1 MNDLELMINN
11 LTARFSNRLAELE
24 KENNF
29 LTFELIKTKEA
40 LKNSLEESNKL
51 DKQNKGEK

>member
-11 LTARFSNRLAELE
+11 LTKRFSNKLAELE
-24 KENNF
+24 KENNY

-40 LKNSLEESNKL
+40 LLNLEKENK
-51 DKQNKGEK
+51 KGEDEK